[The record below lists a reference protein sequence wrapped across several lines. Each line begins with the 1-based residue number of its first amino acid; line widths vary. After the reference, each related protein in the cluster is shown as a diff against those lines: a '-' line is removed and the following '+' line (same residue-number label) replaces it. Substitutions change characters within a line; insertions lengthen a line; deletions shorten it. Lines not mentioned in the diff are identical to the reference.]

1 MRNGN
6 GRCTT
11 ASSIRRVT
19 RARTISRSTSRR
31 ARYSPKWSSI
41 ERSRPLTRWKWRLE
55 TALLPPGRTA
65 TACPTRVSFHARM
78 ALQANVNMFDSWRR
92 RRILLVWSRPLS
104 IAKRLANQH
113 DPINAILTS
122 RFSRITRKANRF
134 RRLISSFRLVGAC
147 LIRILIRYIRS
158 SAGKIK
164 RSTRAPQLYLM
175 VEHQSFRQI
184 IRRIKS
190 RFYFGWYSAS
200 CWTFMSTLARLPPSA
215 TVANS
220 LMMDALCRSYN
231 RRPYKKAGQKAV
243 RSVRSQ
249 RTVLWVGSVCLYWPA
264 LAW

>member
-113 DPINAILTS
+113 GPINAILPVDFQELPARQTGLGDWFHHLDWWGPFDSNSDKIIGRQNQTFNTRTPIISDGWTS
-122 RFSRITRKANRF
+122 ISSPNNSKNKVPILF
-134 RRLISSFRLVGAC
+134 RVIFCFMLDFYVHVSPPSSFRYRC
-147 LIRILIRYIRS
+147 
-158 SAGKIK
+158 
-164 RSTRAPQLYLM
+164 QL
-175 VEHQSFRQI
+175 FDD
-184 IRRIKS
+184 
-190 RFYFGWYSAS
+190 G
-200 CWTFMSTLARLPPSA
+200 CPLP
-215 TVANS
+215 
-220 LMMDALCRSYN
+220 LL
-231 RRPYKKAGQKAV
+231 
-243 RSVRSQ
+243 
-249 RTVLWVGSVCLYWPA
+249 
-264 LAW
+264 